1 VPDLDESIKRLRA
14 DISTAS
20 HELEM
25 LKEHKFTEEVG
36 DMLVEAGELDD
47 FIRSSYKARGMKV
60 DGYCFDEEYSN
71 LNLIVTNWLGESD
84 VPIVKVTNTEVE
96 KYFKNCT
103 RFFQNCKSKLYT
115 KIEIANEAFDLAKL
129 IYELRDEIIGVRIF
143 FITDGVTE
151 KRAANVEIID
161 DIEFR
166 YILWDI
172 ERILQFIENGE
183 KEEVVVDFNAN
194 GARPIPF
201 LSSRSNNDMYETHL
215 AFVPGQVLAN
225 IYSQWGTKMLDMNV
239 RVFLSARGN
248 VNKGIRDTIIN
259 EPEMFCAFNNGITV
273 SASEIETEEFDD
285 GTKVISRV
293 KDFQIVNGGQ
303 TVASLYHTRK
313 KNKAVLSEI
322 SVQMKLIVIN
332 DRDKLDLYVPRI
344 SEYSN
349 TQNKVNLADLAAND
363 PPHPEIHEISK
374 RFPAPDP
381 TGGSRISYWFYE
393 KARGSYEET
402 KNLEARTPAK
412 IREYEAKY
420 PKTQRF
426 DKAIFGK
433 VWNTYLRKPYT
444 VSLGAQKNF
453 ANFNLWLRE
462 QEEDLTVFFR
472 KTVALV
478 LLWKNAERVVRKQS
492 FDGYRH
498 NIVTYTLAWL
508 MELTNMKID
517 LERLWKNQVV
527 DTCILETIESICYV
541 VNDHI
546 RKTDKNISEW
556 CKKTEC
562 WSLLR
567 ENSFELSEEIR
578 STFLASNEV
587 VREYNPEIRVETE
600 IIDFCKGKGS
610 QSWWELAKWLKQMDF
625 LTGKQRSQ
633 CANMGRI
640 LQNNKEPSI
649 KLSVPCKKIW
659 EEAIIRGWAPE
670 DYK

>member
-1 VPDLDESIKRLRA
+1 VPDLGESIKLLRA

-25 LKEHKFTEEVG
+25 LKEHKFTEYVG
-36 DMLVEAGELDD
+36 DILVEAGELDD
-47 FIRSSYKARGMKV
+47 FIRSSYKSRGMKV

-71 LNLIVTNWLGESD
+71 LDLIVTNWLGESD
-84 VPIVKVTNTEVE
+84 EPVVKVTNTEVE
-96 KYFKNCT
+96 KYFRRCT
-103 RFFQNCKSKLYT
+103 NFFQSCKSKLYA
-115 KIEIANEAFDLAKL
+115 KIEIANEASDLARL
-129 IYELRDEIIGVRIF
+129 IYELRKEIIGVRIF

-161 DIEFR
+161 DLEFR
-166 YILWDI
+166 YVVWDI
-172 ERILQFIENGE
+172 ERIIQFIDTGE
-183 KEEVVVDFNAN
+183 KEEVVVDFKAN
-194 GARPIPF
+194 GGRPIPY
-201 LSSRSNNDMYETHL
+201 LSSRGNNNMYETHL
-215 AFVPGQVLAN
+215 AFVPGQVLAD

-248 VNKGIRDTIIN
+248 VNRGIRDTIIN
-259 EPEMFCAFNNGITV
+259 EPGMFCAFNNGITV
-273 SASEIETEEFDD
+273 SAREIETEELKD
-285 GTKVISRV
+285 GTQAISRV
-293 KDFQIVNGGQ
+293 RDFQIVNGGQ

-332 DRDKLDLYVPRI
+332 DHDELDLYVPRI

-374 RFPAPDP
+374 RLPAPDP
-381 TGGSRISYWFYE
+381 TGGSKTSYWFYE

-402 KNLEARTPAK
+402 KNLEGRTPAR
-412 IREYEAKY
+412 IREYEARY
-420 PKTQRF
+420 PKNQRF
-426 DKAIFGK
+426 DKALFGK

-462 QEEDLTVFFR
+462 QEEDLTVFFK

-517 LERLWKNQVV
+517 LERLWKNQKV
-527 DTCILETIESICYV
+527 DDCILEAIESICYV
-541 VNDHI
+541 VNEHI
-546 RKTDKNISEW
+546 RNTDKNISEW

-567 ENSFELSEEIR
+567 EHSFELSEEIK
-578 STFLASNEV
+578 STFLASNEMV
-587 VREYNPEIRVETE
+587 SEYNPEIRSEME
-600 IIDFCKGKGS
+600 IIDFCKVKGS

-633 CANMGRI
+633 CANMGKI
-640 LQNNKEPSI
+640 LQNKKEPSI

-659 EEAIIRGWAPE
+659 EEAILRGWTP
-670 DYK
+670 DN